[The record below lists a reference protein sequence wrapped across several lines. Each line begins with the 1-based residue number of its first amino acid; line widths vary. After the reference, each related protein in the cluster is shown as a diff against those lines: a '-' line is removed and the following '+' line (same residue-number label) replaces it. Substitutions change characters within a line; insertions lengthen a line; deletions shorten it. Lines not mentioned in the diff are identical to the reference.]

1 VGDSPVL
8 LLLTSPGALIAAAL
22 FGAVWGSFFNVCIA
36 RIPRGESVVRPPS
49 HCFSC
54 GRTVRPWDNIPILS
68 YIVLRGRCRFCGVRF
83 SPRYLLVEL
92 LVAVLSALVY
102 WRFVLEADAATP
114 PGLRVARYVLYFAFT
129 GVMVVLSFIDLDTQ
143 QLPDIITLPSI
154 PVFFAAAFAVQDVP
168 WLSRLIG
175 VALGYGM
182 VRLISDGYYY
192 LTGREGLGMGDGKL
206 LAGVGALLGWRA
218 FVVVIFLASFL
229 GILVSVPVLMI
240 TRRKGPGSQPAPAAP
255 PPLPPEGAAAAPEG
269 AAAQTEGAAAAD
281 DETPSLRHSPIPFG
295 PFLALSAVVYL
306 LCGGDALWNWLLDR
320 LAG

>member
-1 VGDSPVL
+1 VGDSPL
-8 LLLTSPGALIAAAL
+8 LLWLTSPGALITAAL

-36 RIPRGESVVRPPS
+36 RIPLGQSVVRPAS

-54 GRTVRPWDNIPILS
+54 GRTVRPWDNIPLLS

-92 LVAVLSALVY
+92 LVMALSVLIY
-102 WRFVLEADAATP
+102 WRFVLEADAAAP
-114 PGLRVARYVLYFAFT
+114 PGLRIARYALYFAFT

-143 QLPDIITLPSI
+143 QLPDVITLPSI
-154 PVFFAAAFAVQDVP
+154 PVFFLAAFAVNDVP

-175 VALGYGM
+175 VAVGYGI

-192 LTGREGLGMGDGKL
+192 LTGREGLGLGDGKL

-229 GILVSVPVLMI
+229 GILVSVPVLLL
-240 TRRKGPGSQPAPAAP
+240 TRKKAPAQPVEAT
-255 PPLPPEGAAAAPEG
+255 PEGAPAP
-269 AAAQTEGAAAAD
+269 
-281 DETPSLRHSPIPFG
+281 SVRHTPIPFG

-306 LCGGDALWNWLLDR
+306 LCGGDALWTWLLER